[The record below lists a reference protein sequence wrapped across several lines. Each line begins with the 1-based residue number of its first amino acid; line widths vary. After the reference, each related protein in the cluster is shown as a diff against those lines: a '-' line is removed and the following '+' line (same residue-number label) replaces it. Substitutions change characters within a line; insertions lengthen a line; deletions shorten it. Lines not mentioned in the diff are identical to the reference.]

1 MHLIDTAYGDIAD
14 FLLGLIRGKVEKVV
28 SAATR
33 KCLESVVSRSL
44 AYPVQCP
51 VAGWLLGA
59 TRAAPGAVA
68 SRGGKVSAAA
78 EEALQAHQRAGNG
91 GRWAPY

>member
-51 VAGWLLGA
+51 VAGWLLGGNQGSA
-59 TRAAPGAVA
+59 RGRGFPQGQGFCSGRGVPG
-68 SRGGKVSAAA
+68 
-78 EEALQAHQRAGNG
+78 HQRGGNG